1 MCAKYEDVSAKASS
15 PQKLPML
22 SNQEMRQV
30 LDDVL
35 ESEEHAPIDEDL
47 SGVLGYLPDLEEDCS
62 ILSLGLEDST
72 ESEKEE
78 TAEDKKST
86 TVIADTDAGEGS
98 SQVVSKLSP
107 SKDSGCWSKVKT
119 KESPVHVPIQKGDM
133 IEFLVENK
141 TWFLVE
147 VTGRGKVG
155 GKNRNYLNVKYDDGS
170 EGGVFIDRHQ
180 WRFAERK
187 EVLEEVR
194 SDCSVRLHRVSV
206 GDPCSITQLGQ
217 DEAKAMSTDDDILVS
232 ELGPSTD
239 ECTPVAMPCPRERR
253 RRKRRKLA
261 TRYATQSEQQD
272 ENIGHHTKGNP
283 ASLLRKG
290 DIIEFLVEENDDDE
304 PEDTWF
310 TVEVLGRGKASG
322 RNRNYLNV
330 RYKDKSE
337 GGVFI
342 DRHQWRLVRRSE
354 TSEGKK

>member
-35 ESEEHAPIDEDL
+35 ESEDHAPIDEDL

-62 ILSLGLEDST
+62 ILSLGLDDKT

-78 TAEDKKST
+78 TTEDKEST
-86 TVIADTDAGEGS
+86 IVTDDRDAGEGS
-98 SQVVSKLSP
+98 SKVVNKLSP
-107 SKDSGCWSKVKT
+107 SKDSTCWNKVKT
-119 KESPVHVPIQKGDM
+119 KDSPVPVPIQKGDM

-194 SDCSVRLHRVSV
+194 NECSVRLHRVTV
-206 GDPCSITQLGQ
+206 GDPCEIIQLVQ
-217 DEAKAMSTDDDILVS
+217 DVPKDMSTDEDILVS
-232 ELGPSTD
+232 EHEPLKDESSPIAIPCST
-239 ECTPVAMPCPRERR
+239 ERR

-261 TRYATQSEQQD
+261 TINSKQGEPQD
-272 ENIGHHTKGNP
+272 ERLSHHTKNP

-290 DIIEFLVEENDDDE
+290 DIIEFLVEENNEEE

-310 TVEVLGRGKASG
+310 TVEVLSRGKASG

-330 RYKDKSE
+330 RYKDNSE

-342 DRHQWRLVRRSE
+342 DRHQWRLVRRALMV
-354 TSEGKK
+354 EGKK